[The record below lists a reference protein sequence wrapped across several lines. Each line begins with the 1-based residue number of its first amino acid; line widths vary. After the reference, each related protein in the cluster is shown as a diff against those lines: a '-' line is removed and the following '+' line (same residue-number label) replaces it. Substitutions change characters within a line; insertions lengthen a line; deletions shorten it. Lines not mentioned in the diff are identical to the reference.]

1 MERAKSDVMTKDIE
15 CHTKKSGHW
24 PVGHEAPSKL
34 LSLVEK

>member
-1 MERAKSDVMTKDIE
+1 MGRAKSDVMTKDLE
-15 CHTKKSGHW
+15 YHTKKPGHW